1 VAPLYRRRRG
11 VAARARRSGLDEGA
25 RLPDS
30 PAVSTTESSPGPV
43 QYRYDLRVEI
53 PATDVGV
60 LVDALEDEA
69 FTLRT
74 FLGAKELERRIR
86 EQELVVAVTTEERW
100 PSFDKDVEILS
111 VYLSQYIIGREIL
124 ITPTLG
130 APKLEGWLVV
140 GRRGETERVDLDL
153 RWDADEEA
161 VVDEG
166 EDVPKLA
173 ARWQALPEWLKSSM
187 RIKFPKLAAL

>member
-1 VAPLYRRRRG
+1 M
-11 VAARARRSGLDEGA
+11 
-25 RLPDS
+25 
-30 PAVSTTESSPGPV
+30 STTSESPGPV

-74 FLGAKELERRIR
+74 VIGARELERQIR
-86 EQELVVAVTTEERW
+86 EQELVVGVTTEERW

-111 VYLSQYIIGREIL
+111 VYLSQYILGREIV
-124 ITPTLG
+124 ITPTQG

-140 GRRGETERVDLDL
+140 GRRGETARVDLDL

-161 VVDEG
+161 VVDDG
-166 EDVPKLA
+166 EDVARLA
-173 ARWQALPEWLKSSM
+173 ARWPTLPEWLRSSM

>member
-1 VAPLYRRRRG
+1 M
-11 VAARARRSGLDEGA
+11 
-25 RLPDS
+25 
-30 PAVSTTESSPGPV
+30 STSTPGPT

-60 LVDALEDEA
+60 LVDALEDET
-69 FTLRT
+69 FTLRS

-86 EQELVVAVTTEERW
+86 EQELVVDVTTEERW
-100 PSFDKDVEILS
+100 PSFDKDIEILS
-111 VYLSQYIIGREIL
+111 VYLSQYIIGREIV
-124 ITPTLG
+124 IEPTQG
-130 APKLEGWLVV
+130 APRLQGWLIV

-153 RWDADEEA
+153 RWDAAEEA

-166 EDVPKLA
+166 EDVAKLA
-173 ARWQALPEWLKSSM
+173 ARWEALPEWLKSSM

>member
-1 VAPLYRRRRG
+1 M
-11 VAARARRSGLDEGA
+11 S
-25 RLPDS
+25 S
-30 PAVSTTESSPGPV
+30 SSPGPI

-69 FTLRT
+69 FTLRNVI
-74 FLGAKELERRIR
+74 GAKELERQIR
-86 EQELVVAVTTEERW
+86 AQELVVAVTTEDRFAT
-100 PSFDKDVEILS
+100 FDKDIEILS
-111 VYLSQYIIGREIL
+111 VYLSQYIIGREIV

-130 APKLEGWLVV
+130 APKLDGALIV

-166 EDVPKLA
+166 EDLVKLA
-173 ARWQALPEWLKSSM
+173 ARWSTLPEWLRSSM
-187 RIKFPKLAAL
+187 RIKFPRLSAL

>member
-1 VAPLYRRRRG
+1 V
-11 VAARARRSGLDEGA
+11 
-25 RLPDS
+25 
-30 PAVSTTESSPGPV
+30 TTPEPEPT

-60 LVDALEDEA
+60 LVDALDDEE

-74 FLGAKELERRIR
+74 LLGAKELERRIR
-86 EQELVVAVTTEERW
+86 EQELVVEVTTEERR
-100 PSFDKDVEILS
+100 PSFDKDIEILS
-111 VYLSQYIIGREIL
+111 VYLSQYIIGREIV
-124 ITPTLG
+124 IEPTQG
-130 APKLEGWLVV
+130 APRLQGWLVV
-140 GRRGETERVDLDL
+140 GRRGETARVDLDL

-166 EDVPKLA
+166 EDVPRLA
-173 ARWQALPEWLKSSM
+173 ARWETLPEWLKASM

>member
-1 VAPLYRRRRG
+1 M
-11 VAARARRSGLDEGA
+11 SNSNSSSNE
-25 RLPDS
+25 
-30 PAVSTTESSPGPV
+30 SPGPI
-43 QYRYDLRVEI
+43 QYRYDLKVEV

-74 FLGAKELERRIR
+74 VLGAKELERQIR
-86 EQELVVAVTTEERW
+86 EQEIVVAVTTEERW
-100 PSFDKDVEILS
+100 PTFDKDVEILS
-111 VYLSQYIIGREIL
+111 VYLSQYIIGREMI

-130 APKLEGWLVV
+130 APRIEGWLVV
-140 GRRGETERVDLDL
+140 GRRGETARVDLDL

-173 ARWQALPEWLKSSM
+173 ARWAELPEWLRSSM

>member
-1 VAPLYRRRRG
+1 
-11 VAARARRSGLDEGA
+11 
-25 RLPDS
+25 
-30 PAVSTTESSPGPV
+30 VSTSESSPGPI
-43 QYRYDLRVEI
+43 QYRYDLKVEI

-100 PSFDKDVEILS
+100 PDFDKDVEILS

-124 ITPTLG
+124 ITPTQG

-173 ARWQALPEWLKSSM
+173 ARWPTLPEWLKSSM
-187 RIKFPKLAAL
+187 RIKFPRLAAL

>member
-1 VAPLYRRRRG
+1 MQPARG
-11 VAARARRSGLDEGA
+11 NPG
-25 RLPDS
+25 
-30 PAVSTTESSPGPV
+30 STTERAGPIVRTVTTSTDSPGPI

-74 FLGAKELERRIR
+74 VLGAKELERQIR
-86 EQELVVAVTTEERW
+86 EQELVVAVTTGERW

-111 VYLSQYIIGREIL
+111 VYLSDYIIGRELMIE
-124 ITPTLG
+124 PTQG
-130 APKLEGWLVV
+130 APRLKGFLVV
-140 GRRGETERVDLDL
+140 GRRGETERVELVL
-153 RWDADEEA
+153 RWDAGEEA

-173 ARWQALPEWLKSSM
+173 ARWSTLPEWLKASM
-187 RIKFPKLAAL
+187 RIKFAKLAAL

>member
-1 VAPLYRRRRG
+1 LQPAQG
-11 VAARARRSGLDEGA
+11 RSGLDDGST
-25 RLPDS
+25 RPNS
-30 PAVSTTESSPGPV
+30 PAVSSSTSSPGPI

-74 FLGAKELERRIR
+74 VIGAKELERQIR
-86 EQELVVAVTTEERW
+86 AQELVVAVTTEDRW
-100 PSFDKDVEILS
+100 PTFDKDIEILS
-111 VYLSQYIIGREIL
+111 VYLSQYIIGREIV

-130 APKLEGWLVV
+130 APKLEGFLVV

-153 RWDADEEA
+153 RWDADEES
-161 VVDEG
+161 VVDDG
-166 EDVPKLA
+166 EDIARLT
-173 ARWQALPEWLKSSM
+173 ARWSSLPEWLKSSM
-187 RIKFPKLAAL
+187 RIKFPKLSAL

>member
-1 VAPLYRRRRG
+1 
-11 VAARARRSGLDEGA
+11 
-25 RLPDS
+25 LPNS
-30 PAVSTTESSPGPV
+30 RAVSTSDSSLGPI

-74 FLGAKELERRIR
+74 VLGAKELERQIR
-86 EQELVVAVTTEERW
+86 EQELLIGVTTEERW

-111 VYLSQYIIGREIL
+111 VYLSQYIIGREL
-124 ITPTLG
+124 TITPTLG

-140 GRRGETERVDLDL
+140 GRRGETARVDLDL

-166 EDVPKLA
+166 EDVTKLA
-173 ARWQALPEWLKSSM
+173 ARWSTLPEWLQSSM

>member
-1 VAPLYRRRRG
+1 M
-11 VAARARRSGLDEGA
+11 
-25 RLPDS
+25 
-30 PAVSTTESSPGPV
+30 STSESSPGPI

-53 PATDVGV
+53 PATDVAV

-69 FTLRT
+69 FTLRK

-86 EQELVVAVTTEERW
+86 EQELVVDVTTDERW
-100 PSFDKDVEILS
+100 PGFDKDVEILS
-111 VYLSQYIIGREIL
+111 VYLSQYIIGREIV
-124 ITPTLG
+124 ITETLG

>member
-1 VAPLYRRRRG
+1 L
-11 VAARARRSGLDEGA
+11 
-25 RLPDS
+25 
-30 PAVSTTESSPGPV
+30 AVSTSESSPGPI
-43 QYRYDLRVEI
+43 QYRYDLKVEI

-100 PSFDKDVEILS
+100 PDFDKDVEILS
-111 VYLSQYIIGREIL
+111 VYVSQYNNGRELTIE
-124 ITPTLG
+124 PTQG
-130 APKLEGWLVV
+130 APRLTGWLVV
-140 GRRGETERVDLDL
+140 GRRDETARVELDL
-153 RWDADEEA
+153 RWDAAEEA

-166 EDVPKLA
+166 EDVARLA
-173 ARWQALPEWLKSSM
+173 ARWTTLPEWLKASM

>member
-1 VAPLYRRRRG
+1 M
-11 VAARARRSGLDEGA
+11 
-25 RLPDS
+25 
-30 PAVSTTESSPGPV
+30 STSESSPGPI
-43 QYRYDLRVEI
+43 QFRYDLRVEI

-100 PSFDKDVEILS
+100 PGFDKDVEILS

-173 ARWQALPEWLKSSM
+173 ARWPTLPEWLKSSM
-187 RIKFPKLAAL
+187 RIKFPRLAAL

>member
-1 VAPLYRRRRG
+1 V
-11 VAARARRSGLDEGA
+11 
-25 RLPDS
+25 
-30 PAVSTTESSPGPV
+30 VSTSTPGPT

-60 LVDALEDEA
+60 LVDALDDET
-69 FTLRT
+69 FTLRS

-86 EQELVVAVTTEERW
+86 EQELVVEVTTEERW
-100 PSFDKDVEILS
+100 PSFDKDIEILS
-111 VYLSQYIIGREIL
+111 VYLSQYIIGREIV
-124 ITPTLG
+124 IEPTQG
-130 APKLEGWLVV
+130 APRLQGFLIV
-140 GRRGETERVDLDL
+140 GRRGETERVELEL

-166 EDVPKLA
+166 EDVARLA
-173 ARWQALPEWLKSSM
+173 ARWSTLPEWLKASM